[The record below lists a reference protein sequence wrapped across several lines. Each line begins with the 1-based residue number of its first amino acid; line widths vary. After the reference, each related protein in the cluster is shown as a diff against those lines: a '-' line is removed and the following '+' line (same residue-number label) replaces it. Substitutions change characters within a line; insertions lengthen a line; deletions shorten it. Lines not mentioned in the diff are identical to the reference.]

1 MPRKDLKDP
10 LPADEAP
17 GPDPELG
24 SSDDSDASEPSVNLL
39 DSNNRNLFLT
49 KVGITFMLYSLAM
62 FCTAIFILIDI
73 RRTTIVY
80 RDWSLQ
86 TVLWI
91 FLAISVTIKI
101 AFGIF
106 GAHIRKLAK
115 IIFPV
120 DLFATVI
127 FILGL
132 YYYLDSAKTTTY
144 YSYAPFVVIFCVNFF
159 TSSFFFTLATLYH
172 SRSKEFNY
180 ILGSILMTFF
190 NVVAIVGLAYG
201 WKQVV
206 TITPW
211 QYAIVGI
218 AFLFLNLYISVN
230 SYYLVNVRVDKFSE
244 SDAVWAFYCYW
255 TDWVFPFWKN
265 LFENTSRIIKAKR
278 RLRKKNLEAKNK
290 AKETGRPSQ
299 APRPSKAP
307 KPVRASVRPEERVED
322 PLTKTKR
329 GSQMPEAPAADPK
342 QKNVEV
348 KIA

>member
-1 MPRKDLKDP
+1 MPRRDLKDP
-10 LPADEAP
+10 LPVDNAP
-17 GPDPELG
+17 GPDPELD
-24 SSDDSDASEPSVNLL
+24 SSGESQASEASINLL
-39 DSNNRNLFLT
+39 DSNNRNMFLT

-86 TVLWI
+86 TVMWL
-91 FLAISVTIKI
+91 FLAVTLVIKI
-101 AFGIF
+101 IF
-106 GAHIRKLAK
+106 GFFGVYVRKLAK
-115 IIFPV
+115 IAFPI
-120 DLFATVI
+120 DLFATVV

-132 YYYLDSAKTTTY
+132 YYYLDSAKTTTN
-144 YSYAPFVVIFCVNFF
+144 YSYAPFVVIVCVNFF

-180 ILGSILMTFF
+180 LLGTLLMTVF

-211 QYAIVGI
+211 QYAGVGI
-218 AFLFLNLYISVN
+218 AFLFINLYISVN
-230 SYYLVNVRVDKFSE
+230 SYYLINVRLDKFSE

-255 TDWVFPFWKN
+255 TDWVFAFWKN
-265 LFENTSRIIKAKR
+265 LFGNTSRIIRANR
-278 RLRKKNLEAKNK
+278 RLLKKKLEAKNK
-290 AKETGRPSQ
+290 DKKSG
-299 APRPSKAP
+299 RPSKAP
-307 KPVRASVRPEERVED
+307 KPKETVAPKPAPADVVVEV
-322 PLTKTKR
+322 KVSQNKR
-329 GSQMPEAPAADPK
+329 GIQQSEVPEVDNKSP
-342 QKNVEV
+342 QNMEV